1 MSNEK
6 QRHFLWDY
14 HKLVQHRSTKFRKAL
29 RRRDDEYLKARQEK
43 LGRVLPK
50 SLFTQAKI
58 TFLDRGIADDNIQS
72 N

>member
-29 RRRDDEYLKARQEK
+29 RRRDDEYLKERQEK
-43 LGRVLPK
+43 L
-50 SLFTQAKI
+50 T
-58 TFLDRGIADDNIQS
+58 
-72 N
+72 